1 MTTGTPWDS
10 LDRLGSSDST
20 IAFRP
25 ARKASAPRRTELCA
39 TRLSLVL
46 LAFALP
52 LASRLVLATCLV
64 ALLDGHDARGADA
77 FEIQVYDG
85 RANPPGVPGLELHAN
100 DALSGLKSAPP
111 PEIPPHHL
119 VHLTL
124 EPSLGLTRFWEI
136 GAYLQTAV
144 RPDNGFDFAG
154 AKLRSK
160 FVTPP
165 DWRAHLRLGCNVEI
179 AYLPPRYE
187 KQRWGTEL
195 RPIVAWESDHWLFAA
210 NPIVSVPLTQAAA
223 TFEPAAMALFKIPEK
238 VSFGIEYYADLG
250 AFVGAGADSAG
261 PQEHL
266 LFEVVNLLGV
276 GDVELN
282 IGLGEGL
289 TAGSS
294 RLVAKL
300 VAGYSFDRPARHN

>member
-1 MTTGTPWDS
+1 MTTGTPSAS
-10 LDRLGSSDST
+10 LAPLLSPNST
-20 IAFRP
+20 IAFRL
-25 ARKASAPRRTELCA
+25 AIFLG
-39 TRLSLVL
+39 VL
-46 LAFALP
+46 WYG
-52 LASRLVLATCLV
+52 R
-64 ALLDGHDARGADA
+64 DAKGADA

-85 RANPPGVPGLELHAN
+85 TANPPGVAGLELHAN
-100 DALSGLKSAPP
+100 DALSGLKTAPP

-119 VHLTL
+119 IHLTL

-136 GAYLQTAV
+136 GAYLQTAM

-165 DWRAHLRLGCNVEI
+165 DWRVHLRLGCNVEV

-187 KQRWGTEL
+187 QQRWGTEL

-250 AFVGAGADSAG
+250 AFVGAGYSE
-261 PQEHL
+261 PQQHM
-266 LFEVVNLLGV
+266 LFEVVNLLGAR
-276 GDVELN
+276 DVELN
-282 IGLGEGL
+282 IGIGEGL
-289 TAGSS
+289 NAGSS
-294 RLVAKL
+294 RFVAKL
-300 VAGYSFDRPARHN
+300 VAGYSFDRR